1 MKSEVKR
8 KPRKQGQSK
17 KKSMTST
24 SHSKIIGVDPGKN
37 GGLVVIEGDD
47 IKAYKCPETPD
58 EMATLFGVA
67 LNGDA
72 PIDTY
77 FVIEKVWARPGNA
90 SRAAFTYGVNFGLW
104 LGIAASYEVDVNYVL
119 PQKWMAHVGCPKGMK
134 VTQRKN
140 WLKDKAKELYPS
152 LKKVTLATADAILIA
167 KYGKDITRNS

>member
-140 WLKDKAKELYPS
+140 WLKDKAKEMYPS

>member
-1 MKSEVKR
+1 MS
-8 KPRKQGQSK
+8 
-17 KKSMTST
+17 ST
-24 SHSKIIGVDPGKN
+24 SHSKIIGIDPGKN
-37 GGLVVIEGDD
+37 GGLVVIEEDE
-47 IKAYKCPETPD
+47 IRAHKCPETPD

-119 PQKWMAHVGCPKGMK
+119 PQKWMAHVGCSKGMK

-167 KYGKDITRNS
+167 KYGKDITRNR

>member
-1 MKSEVKR
+1 V
-8 KPRKQGQSK
+8 RKQGQSK
-17 KKSMTST
+17 KKKMTST
-24 SHSKIIGVDPGKN
+24 SHSRIIGVDPGKN
-37 GGLVVIEGDD
+37 GGLVVISQKE
-47 IKAYKCPETPD
+47 IRAYKCPETPD
-58 EMATLFGVA
+58 AMATLFGVA

-119 PQKWMAHVGCPKGMK
+119 PQKWMAHFECPKGMQ

-140 WLKDKAKELYPS
+140 WLKDKAKEYYPE

-167 KYGKDITRNS
+167 RYGQDVTTNS

>member
-1 MKSEVKR
+1 MS
-8 KPRKQGQSK
+8 
-17 KKSMTST
+17 ST

-37 GGLVVIEGDD
+37 GGLVVIEGDE
-47 IKAYKCPETPD
+47 IRAHKCPETPD

-90 SRAAFTYGVNFGLW
+90 SRAAFSYGVNFGLW

-119 PQKWMAHVGCPKGMK
+119 PQKWMTHFKCPKVMK
-134 VTQRKN
+134 VTQRKK
-140 WLKDKAKELYPS
+140 WLNDKAKELYPE
-152 LKKVTLATADAILIA
+152 LKKITLATADAILIA
-167 KYGKDITRNS
+167 KYGKDITSNS

>member
-1 MKSEVKR
+1 MRKEKKGEV
-8 KPRKQGQSK
+8 RKQGQSK
-17 KKSMTST
+17 KKKMTST
-24 SHSKIIGVDPGKN
+24 SPSRIIGIDPGKN
-37 GGLVVIEGDD
+37 GGLVVISDKE
-47 IKAYKCPETPD
+47 IRAYKCPETPD
-58 EMATLFGVA
+58 AMATLFGVA

-77 FVIEKVWARPGNA
+77 CVIEKVWARPGNA

-140 WLKDKAKELYPS
+140 WLKDKAKELYPQ

-167 KYGKDITRNS
+167 KYGQDVTSNS

>member
-1 MKSEVKR
+1 MS
-8 KPRKQGQSK
+8 
-17 KKSMTST
+17 ST
-24 SHSKIIGVDPGKN
+24 SHSKIIGIDPGKN
-37 GGLVVIEGDD
+37 GGLVVIEEDE
-47 IKAYKCPETPD
+47 IRAHKCPETPD

-119 PQKWMAHVGCPKGMK
+119 PQKWMAHVGCPNGMK
-134 VTQRKN
+134 VTQRKI

-167 KYGKDITRNS
+167 KYGQDITTNS